1 MEESVRLELFTVR
14 QVRDWLE
21 HGKTERGLS
30 ERLIARTRAWA
41 IVNNPYTTDDLN
53 IISAIFVSDEVAAY
67 TYLFPDEQNGQR
79 IYWNTTLYCAP
90 KYEGRAYAAIVMGQF
105 CELYGEHYFDLDAV
119 KESVENMKF
128 IGLLVDYVDQ
138 YVLSNKSIR
147 TTSLRGKLAAWM
159 QRLQIACRSRES
171 QLHHQIAEANY
182 RLEYVNFIDDETY
195 AFIKEHAEDNLFLRS
210 QKMLNWILTYPF
222 MQESPLAH
230 RVVRDTQF
238 TSTRRAFRYHAV
250 RVLVDDKLVGFYI
263 LNESKE
269 VLYLNYL
276 YYDKAYAEAIYLSIA
291 EHVLQIRAPKF
302 FTADK
307 ACADYIAQYK
317 LYPKRETFHKSFS
330 YPRSFVYDPTK
341 FIQAGDGDNIT

>member
-1 MEESVRLELFTVR
+1 MEENVRLELFTVQ
-14 QVRDWLE
+14 QVRDWLMT
-21 HGKTERGLS
+21 GMTERGLS

-41 IVNNPYTTDDLN
+41 IVNNPYATDDLN
-53 IISAIFVSDEVAAY
+53 IISAIFVNNEVAAY

-105 CELYGEHYFDLDAV
+105 CELYGEYYFDLDAV
-119 KESVENMKF
+119 KESVENLKF
-128 IGLLVDYVDQ
+128 IGLQIDYVDQ

-147 TTSLRGKLAAWM
+147 TNTLHGKLAALY
-159 QRLQIACRSRES
+159 QRIQIACTSRES
-171 QLHHQIAEANY
+171 QLRRRIAETNY
-182 RLEYVNFIDDETY
+182 RLEYVNFINDETF
-195 AFIKEHAEDNLFLRS
+195 AFIKEKAESNLFLRS

-222 MQESPLAH
+222 MQESPLDY
-230 RVVRDTQF
+230 RVAQDTLF

-250 RVLVDDKLVGFYI
+250 RVLVDDKLIGFYI

-276 YYDKAYAEAIYLSIA
+276 YYDKAYAETVYLSIA
-291 EHVLQIRAPKF
+291 EHVLQFRAPKF

-307 ACADYIAQYK
+307 VCADYIAQYK

-330 YPRSFVYDPTK
+330 HPQSFVYDPTK